1 MEKCLYTI
9 TTDSQPIIDHY
20 GPGLVLGCGF
30 SGSGFK
36 NSPAW
41 GKMLSCL
48 ALGKEAEIPEG
59 FQLNN
64 YRLNR
69 FNWNKNLNYLS
80 NFCKELS
87 MRPLSSILVLW
98 SLDGT
103 FIYFVIVV
111 YTKKKS

>member
-41 GKMLSCL
+41 GKMLACL

-69 FNWNKNLNYLS
+69 CNKLRDRRREI
-80 NFCKELS
+80 C
-87 MRPLSSILVLW
+87 
-98 SLDGT
+98 
-103 FIYFVIVV
+103 IVGGQHF
-111 YTKKKS
+111 SCLAW

>member
-1 MEKCLYTI
+1 MKSKIGLDHGNGKPAILEKCLYTI

-41 GKMLSCL
+41 GKMLACL

-69 FNWNKNLNYLS
+69 FN
-80 NFCKELS
+80 
-87 MRPLSSILVLW
+87 
-98 SLDGT
+98 
-103 FIYFVIVV
+103 
-111 YTKKKS
+111 